1 MHAPMFMV
9 RKLLMNLQRK
19 EVLDYVDLMREF
31 EVKKRSQTIQ
41 AGTTKS
47 VTLRVPISLRN
58 LSQANQDKAR
68 SVREEEDFNSMTL
81 GLEMIR
87 LNHERFQ
94 QFFQTSTENIIS
106 HVQQL
111 IDNDQLKDVSNIVLV
126 GGYAESKLLQD
137 CIKSKFSSKTV
148 IIPNQPGFGCIERS
162 CYIWS

>member
-1 MHAPMFMV
+1 
-9 RKLLMNLQRK
+9 MNLQKK

-87 LNHERFQ
+87 LNHERF
-94 QFFQTSTENIIS
+94 
-106 HVQQL
+106 
-111 IDNDQLKDVSNIVLV
+111 SNF
-126 GGYAESKLLQD
+126 SRHLQK
-137 CIKSKFSSKTV
+137 I
-148 IIPNQPGFGCIERS
+148 
-162 CYIWS
+162 